1 LLGQIASYIY
11 FINLS
16 TAPAEYFM
24 NQPPKEKLGG
34 QGLLV
39 WRVLRQGG
47 PDLFL
52 TRRRQ
57 ALAVP
62 AVHSPILAA
71 VSGRVSRSHFANFS
85 VCADFA

>member
-1 LLGQIASYIY
+1 
-11 FINLS
+11 
-16 TAPAEYFM
+16 M

-34 QGLLV
+34 QGLLI
-39 WRVLRQGG
+39 RGVLGQGWS
-47 PDLFL
+47 DLFL
-52 TRRRQ
+52 TSGRQ

-71 VSGRVSRSHFANFS
+71 VSGLVSRSHFANFN